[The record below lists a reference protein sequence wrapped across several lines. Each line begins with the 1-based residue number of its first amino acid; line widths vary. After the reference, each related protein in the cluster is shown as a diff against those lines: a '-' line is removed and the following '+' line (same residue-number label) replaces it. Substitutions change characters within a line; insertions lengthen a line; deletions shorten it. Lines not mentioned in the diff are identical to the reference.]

1 MQSRQKKVLP
11 SYQRQNRAAAAIVL
25 ADPRRHL
32 AWPEPIRAEEI
43 EASLMVG
50 WARRFVEVETK
61 TEQVSS

>member
-11 SYQRQNRAAAAIVL
+11 SYQRQNRESAAIIL

-32 AWPEPIRAEEI
+32 AWPEPLSAEEI

-50 WARRFVEVETK
+50 WARKVQAAEEK
-61 TEQVSS
+61 QS